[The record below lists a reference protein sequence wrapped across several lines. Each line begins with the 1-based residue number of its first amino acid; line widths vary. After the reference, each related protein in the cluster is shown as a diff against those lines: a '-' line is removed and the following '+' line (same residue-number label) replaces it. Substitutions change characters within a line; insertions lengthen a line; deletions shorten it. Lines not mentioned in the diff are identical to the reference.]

1 MFLIVFALAINPLPA
16 QEEENF
22 RRVLRLLEQMPSGI
36 LVEERSLFADFGGFS
51 SSLLVSSQLE
61 DIEKANG
68 TFVFAVPLS
77 AEFAVDT
84 ALAMV
89 ERLGYSSKNIL
100 VAFLG
105 GETNELPID
114 MGGITHKGLRDLLS
128 LTETPENW
136 VLCYFDVCAAPSKLV
151 INHGFHGYVTPLELI
166 TPLPPLFVSHG
177 IPFSFRIRQNTI
189 YKLGL
194 VEGPEALS
202 ITWGEQVNGF
212 VFSGETENGNLIS
225 PGDLAALLLEYTG
238 FLNFP
243 VLNPE
248 KHYAFIT
255 LPDGR
260 IFFISELM
268 MVSLMLLTLGVLFL
282 LYLFYSVRYNA
293 ILLFHIRLFFR
304 YFLIFIALLSFMIIS
319 FKLSGFLYSSLV
331 SVLNI
336 MPRVSNQ
343 AGLFL
348 TIFLSL
354 IVFYFSSYVLDIIRI
369 PLRERFFRFA
379 SVIFLIFSIIS
390 AVFLDF
396 SYISIFLIVFVLFF
410 LGALVQNPI
419 IVFIIA
425 FSLPVFGLITLSNIF
440 ITDNE
445 RLTEL
450 FISISWN
457 TPDSWLVIY
466 HTALLL
472 LPVFLLLKR
481 GSMLT
486 IILRRLKI
494 KYSKIAK
501 LKILP
506 ALILITVVSI
516 VIQII
521 IPVRELPPDRRLIA
535 QALTSENNEI
545 LALSV
550 DDFIFLDSR
559 IVTLN
564 LAARGSPVRFDVSI
578 LSGTDRILLP
588 LYSAP
593 VPIERKDEGKRVT
606 LNLGEF
612 PPNPLVIE
620 IVVPLEFQGRL
631 ELAAIYNIWD
641 STIDPGEKPVT
652 KNYILTVTKSQY
664 L

>member
-1 MFLIVFALAINPLPA
+1 
-16 QEEENF
+16 
-22 RRVLRLLEQMPSGI
+22 
-36 LVEERSLFADFGGFS
+36 
-51 SSLLVSSQLE
+51 
-61 DIEKANG
+61 
-68 TFVFAVPLS
+68 
-77 AEFAVDT
+77 
-84 ALAMV
+84 
-89 ERLGYSSKNIL
+89 
-100 VAFLG
+100 
-105 GETNELPID
+105 
-114 MGGITHKGLRDLLS
+114 
-128 LTETPENW
+128 
-136 VLCYFDVCAAPSKLV
+136 
-151 INHGFHGYVTPLELI
+151 
-166 TPLPPLFVSHG
+166 
-177 IPFSFRIRQNTI
+177 
-189 YKLGL
+189 
-194 VEGPEALS
+194 
-202 ITWGEQVNGF
+202 
-212 VFSGETENGNLIS
+212 
-225 PGDLAALLLEYTG
+225 
-238 FLNFP
+238 
-243 VLNPE
+243 
-248 KHYAFIT
+248 
-255 LPDGR
+255 
-260 IFFISELM
+260 
-268 MVSLMLLTLGVLFL
+268 
-282 LYLFYSVRYNA
+282 
-293 ILLFHIRLFFR
+293 
-304 YFLIFIALLSFMIIS
+304 
-319 FKLSGFLYSSLV
+319 
-331 SVLNI
+331 

-354 IVFYFSSYVLDIIRI
+354 LVFYFSSYVLDIIRI

-652 KNYILTVTKSQY
+652 ENYILTVTKSQY